1 MTAVEYEIVL
11 VGLGVNG
18 AHQFTREA
26 EDALRLSSHVFM
38 TDMAPGV
45 VDQVRTM
52 AADVTNLYTKYAP
65 GQHRIE
71 IYREMASTVVSAALE
86 QPPVAFATY
95 GHPRFYCYPS
105 ALIQR
110 AARLLDLRV
119 SVLPGV
125 SSLDTLMVDLD
136 LDPALDGLQVYEA
149 TDLIVRNRPVQQDA
163 TCVILQAAIALD
175 PYNNPGRPSADG
187 LELLQRHLL
196 QFYPASHQGVLLV
209 SATHPLLEPIRVS
222 FTLGDLARAVASAS
236 NVATLVIPPVQ
247 ARPVADQ
254 RLADRMRLQAGP
266 EPVSRRPGRPH
277 IGPADDSGP

>member
-1 MTAVEYEIVL
+1 MTTPEYEIAL

-26 EDALRLSSHVFM
+26 EDALRRSTHVFM

-45 VDQVRTM
+45 VKQVRTM
-52 AADVTNLYTKYAP
+52 GADVTNLYTKYAP
-65 GQHRIE
+65 GKHRIE

-95 GHPRFYCYPS
+95 GHPKLYCYPS

-119 SVLPGV
+119 SVLPGI

-136 LDPALDGLQVYEA
+136 LDPAMEGLQVYEA
-149 TDLIVRNRPVQQDA
+149 TDLIVRNRPIQPDA

-175 PYNNPGRPSADG
+175 PYNNPGHPSADG
-187 LELLQRHLL
+187 LELLQRHVL
-196 QFYPASHQGVLLV
+196 QFYPASHRGVLLV

-222 FTLGDLARAVASAS
+222 FALGDLAAAVASAS
-236 NVATLVIPPVQ
+236 NVATLIIPP
-247 ARPVADQ
+247 AHTRPVADQ
-254 RLADRMRLQAGP
+254 RLAERMRLQPDA
-266 EPVSRRPGRPH
+266 EPVSRLSGRPD
-277 IGPADDSGP
+277 IGPTDDSAP